1 MFTIDCLFFNY
12 TSYADSILLGDF
24 NTYHPWW
31 DPLAKPSP
39 RSERLVT
46 WIEDH

>member
-1 MFTIDCLFFNY
+1 MSTINRLFFNY
-12 TSYADSILLGDF
+12 TPYVDSVLLGDF

-39 RSERLVT
+39 GSERLVT